1 MSIIFAHPIMG
12 RPAREYQEILL
23 ARGPGSGCR
32 CRTVRRFGRNSSR
45 VHVKRRPAG
54 ELAWPMADGVEVPQL
69 NENSALQGLTPD
81 TATIERKGEFPT
93 LANPL
98 DADEESPVSLQYQDL
113 RGRDLRKAQFQNANL
128 QFADLR
134 DCDLRH
140 AQFRGANLEGAR
152 LCGANLEGAD
162 MRRANLQSVDFSG
175 ATFSTR
181 HNSYLLNI
189 AKYALGDRPA
199 FFECLDAVDL
209 EGSNLRGA
217 LFDPVFLVGR
227 VAVGAHMREIFL
239 WCSDAGGPLF
249 HMGHKLFSPP
259 ILRGLITAQCV
270 GAQKS
275 AMLAALDFLESQIPN
290 LSRQTAGGSLNSTA
304 RLTEA
309 AAKRILMLLDERDV
323 RRGRRV
329 QS

>member
-1 MSIIFAHPIMG
+1 
-12 RPAREYQEILL
+12 
-23 ARGPGSGCR
+23 
-32 CRTVRRFGRNSSR
+32 
-45 VHVKRRPAG
+45 
-54 ELAWPMADGVEVPQL
+54 MADRLNLADRVEVPQL
-69 NENSALQGLTPD
+69 NENNTLCGLTPD
-81 TATIERKGEFPT
+81 TGPIDRKGKFRT

-98 DADEESPVSLQYQDL
+98 DADQVSPVSLPYQDL

-134 DCDLRH
+134 DCDLHH

-209 EGSNLRGA
+209 EGANLRGA
-217 LFDPVFLVGR
+217 IFDPVFLVGR

-239 WCSDAGGPLF
+239 WCSEAGGPLF
-249 HMGHKLFSPP
+249 HMGHKLLSPP
-259 ILRGLITAQCV
+259 VFRGLITAQCV
-270 GAQKS
+270 GAQRS
-275 AMLAALDFLESQIPN
+275 AMFAALDFLESQIPN
-290 LSRQTAGGSLNSTA
+290 LSKQSSDGSLDSQA
-304 RLTEA
+304 RFSKA
-309 AAKRILMLLDERDV
+309 AAERFLMLLDERDI

-329 QS
+329 RP